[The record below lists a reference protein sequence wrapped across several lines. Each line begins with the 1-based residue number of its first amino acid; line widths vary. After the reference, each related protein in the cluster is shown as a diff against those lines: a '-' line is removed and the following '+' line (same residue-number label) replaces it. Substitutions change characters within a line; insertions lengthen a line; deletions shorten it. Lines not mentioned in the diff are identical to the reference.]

1 MRIWDKGV
9 SGSPQKR
16 QLGREDPLAAD
27 VGRWAESHLSTMR
40 RGLPTPPLGS
50 GAEQAHASA
59 GEHGPT
65 HSPAQGCVPPG
76 RGADHPQQGHGPR
89 CFCYNLHR
97 STLQLWSSVRP
108 HSETCAAFSY
118 AQNGLTTN
126 GLNNHRSQST
136 PPHNNTR
143 HFSLTHAGK
152 TDVVLVDVCYFS
164 EGKLING

>member
-1 MRIWDKGV
+1 MSIWDKGV

-27 VGRWAESHLSTMR
+27 VGRWAESHLSTRR

-89 CFCYNLHR
+89 CLCYNLHR

-108 HSETCAAFSY
+108 HSDTCAAFSY

-152 TDVVLVDVCYFS
+152 TDVVLVDACYFS